1 MKKQNYLTI
10 LLVAILAMIGVTS
23 CNDDDEE
30 GRKVTG
36 YKEYTLTVASV
47 KLPGVLTLSGKY
59 VLSDVYA
66 VKTSSPP
73 IGRLMEASVSLDTKK
88 DMSTKYASAKRT
100 IWIIVWAIR
109 HGLNTSYWKSYRK
122 TQGLREFASSFYP
135 GLVF

>member
-47 KLPGVLTLSGKY
+47 KLPGVLTLSVNMY
-59 VLSDVYA
+59 FQMYML
-66 VKTSSPP
+66 
-73 IGRLMEASVSLDTKK
+73 
-88 DMSTKYASAKRT
+88 
-100 IWIIVWAIR
+100 
-109 HGLNTSYWKSYRK
+109 
-122 TQGLREFASSFYP
+122 
-135 GLVF
+135 

>member
-47 KLPGVLTLSGKY
+47 KLPGVLTLSGK
-59 VLSDVYA
+59 
-66 VKTSSPP
+66 
-73 IGRLMEASVSLDTKK
+73 
-88 DMSTKYASAKRT
+88 
-100 IWIIVWAIR
+100 
-109 HGLNTSYWKSYRK
+109 
-122 TQGLREFASSFYP
+122 
-135 GLVF
+135 

>member
-59 VLSDVYA
+59 VLSDVM
-66 VKTSSPP
+66 
-73 IGRLMEASVSLDTKK
+73 L
-88 DMSTKYASAKRT
+88 
-100 IWIIVWAIR
+100 
-109 HGLNTSYWKSYRK
+109 
-122 TQGLREFASSFYP
+122 
-135 GLVF
+135 

>member
-47 KLPGVLTLSGKY
+47 KLPGVLTLNGK
-59 VLSDVYA
+59 
-66 VKTSSPP
+66 
-73 IGRLMEASVSLDTKK
+73 
-88 DMSTKYASAKRT
+88 
-100 IWIIVWAIR
+100 
-109 HGLNTSYWKSYRK
+109 
-122 TQGLREFASSFYP
+122 
-135 GLVF
+135 